1 MNFNDI
7 SERTK
12 YILFAKDY
20 LQNMETH
27 PLSIYT
33 SVGPSSAFLGSY
45 TPSLPT
51 LQFMELTDT
60 NQSNFSR
67 KVWRNGR
74 TNDSANFGR
83 PYSEGCMLTL
93 KDSNIMLPSSMQLA
107 WMIEINGKL
116 VTIVNQHNQSIK
128 I

>member
-1 MNFNDI
+1 M
-7 SERTK
+7 K
-12 YILFAKDY
+12 
-20 LQNMETH
+20 
-27 PLSIYT
+27 
-33 SVGPSSAFLGSY
+33 
-45 TPSLPT
+45 
-51 LQFMELTDT
+51 LTDT

-93 KDSNIMLPSSMQLA
+93 KDSNIMLPSNMQLA

-116 VTIVNQHNQSIK
+116 VNIVNHQNQSIK